1 VLAHFSF
8 NMSGGFIAGTL
19 GLLPPMVLYMAAGS
33 MLVLTVLGVV
43 LYFGGRSLSKKPI
56 GELAV

>member
-1 VLAHFSF
+1 
-8 NMSGGFIAGTL
+8 
-19 GLLPPMVLYMAAGS
+19 